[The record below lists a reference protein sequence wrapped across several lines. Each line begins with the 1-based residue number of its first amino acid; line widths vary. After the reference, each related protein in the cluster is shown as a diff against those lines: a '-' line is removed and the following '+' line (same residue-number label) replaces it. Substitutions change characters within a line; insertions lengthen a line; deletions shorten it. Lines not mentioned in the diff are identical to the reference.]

1 MKAPVSPTPRQTH
14 LSALQTLLAIE
25 GDALSAPDLMSL
37 RHIAVNRPRELIDI
51 GHVFWVSRRG
61 KSLSLSAMSSQP
73 TLNTTTPFAQWMR
86 RQLRLRLGPPN
97 SDEVVMWT
105 LDDSQGEVPF
115 TYPFTQGCYAPF
127 SPVPRMGGLVF
138 TRKREFTDAEIP
150 LIDRMAQIF
159 GVSALALGRKA
170 RPRISLSKRASLW
183 AAIGFMALAACIP
196 VPMTSLAP
204 AEIVAD
210 TPYMVTAPFDGVIY
224 AMLVPPGM
232 AVTQG
237 TPLLRFVDTAYRNEL
252 NLAKQEKSVAEAKLR
267 HASLSAFMDDIA
279 KRDMVVAQAE
289 KALAQARQNYA
300 SERLSKTTLYAAQS
314 GLALYSD
321 PSDWTGRHVST
332 GEAIIEIANPSSVR
346 LRLDVPLSLGESL
359 HAGARI
365 KLFLDNSPL
374 RSFEAELTS
383 AGYYPQTLPNG
394 HMAYEAYGRLNVDD
408 GRPLPR
414 IGTRGVAKIYGR
426 TVPLGYWV
434 FRRPLTMIRQSMG
447 A

>member
-1 MKAPVSPTPRQTH
+1 MKAPVSPTPKQTH

-25 GDALSAPDLMSL
+25 GDALSALDLMSL

-73 TLNTTTPFAQWMR
+73 TLDTTTPFAQWMR
-86 RQLRLRLGPPN
+86 RQLRLRLGAPQ
-97 SDEVVMWT
+97 SDEIVTWT
-105 LDDSQGEVPF
+105 FDDSQGEVPF
-115 TYPFTQGCYAPF
+115 TYPFTQGFYAPF
-127 SPVPRMGGLVF
+127 SPDPRMGGLVF

-170 RPRISLSKRASLW
+170 RPRVSLSKRASLW

-210 TPYMVTAPFDGVIY
+210 TPYMVTAPFDGVID
-224 AMLVPPGM
+224 AMLVPPGT

-267 HASLSAFMDDIA
+267 HASLSSFMDDTA

-289 KALAQARQNYA
+289 KALAQVRQNYA
-300 SERLSKTTLYAAQS
+300 SERLSKTTLYAHPNLDLLSIPTLPIGQAAMSAQAKPLLKLPIRLQS
-314 GLALYSD
+314 GFVLM
-321 PSDWTGRHVST
+321 
-332 GEAIIEIANPSSVR
+332 
-346 LRLDVPLSLGESL
+346 
-359 HAGARI
+359 
-365 KLFLDNSPL
+365 FL
-374 RSFEAELTS
+374 
-383 AGYYPQTLPNG
+383 
-394 HMAYEAYGRLNVDD
+394 
-408 GRPLPR
+408 
-414 IGTRGVAKIYGR
+414 
-426 TVPLGYWV
+426 
-434 FRRPLTMIRQSMG
+434 
-447 A
+447 